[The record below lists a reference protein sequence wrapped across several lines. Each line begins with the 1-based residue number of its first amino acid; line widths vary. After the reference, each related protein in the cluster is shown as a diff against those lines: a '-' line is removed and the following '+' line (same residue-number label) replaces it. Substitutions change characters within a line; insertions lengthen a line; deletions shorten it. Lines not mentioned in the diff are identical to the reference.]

1 MRCEVREMRFLVLA
15 VLVFIIMLAEES
27 SCEGR
32 LGSLSSPRRRVYYN
46 NNNNKTLT
54 ASNRL
59 RSLVRK
65 KIKRI
70 FKTKKLSKPS
80 LRPEMIDK
88 LNR

>member
-1 MRCEVREMRFLVLA
+1 MRFVVLA
-15 VLVFIIMLAEES
+15 VLVFIIMLAGES

-46 NNNNKTLT
+46 YNNKTLT
-54 ASNRL
+54 SSNRL

-80 LRPEMIDK
+80 FGPEMIDK